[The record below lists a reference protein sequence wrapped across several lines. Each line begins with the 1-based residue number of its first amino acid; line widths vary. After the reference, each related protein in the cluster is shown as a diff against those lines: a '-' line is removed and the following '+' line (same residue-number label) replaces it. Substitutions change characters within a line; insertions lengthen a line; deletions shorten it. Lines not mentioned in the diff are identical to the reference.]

1 LGEIR
6 SATKYRQKNT
16 ETGMPKVSLAFFS
29 IAPIYVLIG
38 MAGGIYMGASE
49 DHTLA
54 PVHAHLNLIGF
65 MMMSVMGT
73 FYALAGDKASS
84 KLAWANF
91 WVLNLALVVMIPM
104 LALVVLGNKSVIPIL
119 GVSEILAVLA
129 VLIYLAAIVQV
140 WRHRA

>member
-1 LGEIR
+1 MPP
-6 SATKYRQKNT
+6 KNK

-38 MAGGIYMGASE
+38 MAGGIYMGVSD

-54 PVHAHLNLIGF
+54 PAHAHLNLIGF

-73 FYALAGDKASS
+73 FYALAGDQVSS

-91 WVLNLALVVMIPM
+91 WILNLALVIMIPM
-104 LALVVLGNKSVIPIL
+104 LALLLLGNKSVTPIL

-129 VLIYLAAIVQV
+129 VLTFLAAIVQV
-140 WRHRA
+140 WRKKA